1 MPKLSLTVELNELA
15 TFDRPLLL
23 KRFRQLYNAM
33 PPTTISR
40 QLLLQVVAYRMQEQA
55 LGSLKPAARRFLA
68 QFPTNKKANS
78 ISMTNLR
85 IGTRLLREWHGI
97 THEVTILEHGVM
109 YNGTEYGSLTEVTR
123 AITGSKWSG
132 PAFFGLRKKL
142 HG

>member
-1 MPKLSLTVELNELA
+1 MPKPSLTNDLHELTTL
-15 TFDRPLLL
+15 DRDQLLR
-23 KRFRQLYNAM
+23 RFRQLYDAM

-40 QLLLQVVAYRMQEQA
+40 QLLLQVVAYRMQENA
-55 LGSLKPAARRFLA
+55 HGGLKPAARRFLE
-68 QFPTNKKANS
+68 QFPTDKKANS

-85 IGTRLLREWHGI
+85 IGTRLLREWHGV

-123 AITGSKWSG
+123 VITGSKWSG